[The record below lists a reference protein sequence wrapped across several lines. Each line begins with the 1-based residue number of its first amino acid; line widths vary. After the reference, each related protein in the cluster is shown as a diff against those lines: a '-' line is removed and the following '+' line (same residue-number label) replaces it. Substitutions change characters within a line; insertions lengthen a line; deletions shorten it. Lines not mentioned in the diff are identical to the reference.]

1 MVPNLHIISLDC
13 DTRNGFAKL
22 SSPMGTLFWEPHK
35 SQCPPPGV
43 LGLDGGHERRAI
55 VVLAAH
61 TRRALACVKVMVAG
75 VGSLWDFPGGEK

>member
-1 MVPNLHIISLDC
+1 MVLLN
-13 DTRNGFAKL
+13 
-22 SSPMGTLFWEPHK
+22 
-35 SQCPPPGV
+35 CPVRWAHFFGNPIKANAPPGV

-75 VGSLWDFPGGEK
+75 VGSLWDFPGG